1 MEKNAEKDED
11 EYLKDVE
18 AATGVNLRNPG
29 EKSRRIIAKKR
40 EKSEKEKSRDRLK
53 VFILI
58 FKPSKIY
65 FCNIIIIVK
74 EKLFNKQTIRRVSK
88 ALTDM
93 QKARAE
99 RKFAHQFNYSITNKR

>member
-1 MEKNAEKDED
+1 MNKAIPTKRFQGKFNKTSIIKKFRAPSTSAQLKQLEKNAEKDED
-11 EYLKDVE
+11 EYLRDVE

-58 FKPSKIY
+58 FK
-65 FCNIIIIVK
+65 V
-74 EKLFNKQTIRRVSK
+74 
-88 ALTDM
+88 
-93 QKARAE
+93 
-99 RKFAHQFNYSITNKR
+99 